1 MIELRASAKSSPAIE
16 RGRRNAELG
25 AIHVGAKRLGFDDD
39 TYREFLFRI
48 TGRRSAAEL
57 DAAGRARVI
66 EEMRQFGFRRTP
78 AAEKLARRMADDRQ
92 LAMIHGVWRQLQY
105 AGALKDAS
113 ERHLSAFI
121 KKMTGIERAEWLA
134 PEEAVKVIEGLKAWR
149 DRAVA
154 KAVIA
159 KPPKAL

>member
-1 MIELRASAKSSPAIE
+1 MNGGRSNHPTIE
-16 RGRRNAELG
+16 RGRRNADLG
-25 AIHVGAKRLGFDDD
+25 AIHVGAKRLGFDDE
-39 TYREFLFRI
+39 TYRDFLFRV

-57 DAAGRARVI
+57 DSVGRARVI
-66 EEMRQFGFRRTP
+66 EALRQFGFKRTP

-92 LAMIHGVWRQLQY
+92 LAMIHGLWRQLQY

-113 ERHLSAFI
+113 ERYLSAFI

-149 DRAVA
+149 DRVLA
-154 KAVIA
+154 KSEAA
-159 KPPKAL
+159 EQQ

>member
-1 MIELRASAKSSPAIE
+1 MKGASKSSPAIE

-25 AIHVGAKRLGFDDD
+25 AIHVGAKRLGFDDAL
-39 TYREFLFRI
+39 YREFLFRI

-57 DAAGRARVI
+57 DQAERMRVI
-66 EEMRQFGFRRTP
+66 EEMRKYGFKRTP
-78 AAEKLARRMADDRQ
+78 AEEKRARRMAGNSQ
-92 LAMIHGVWRQLQY
+92 LVMIHGLWRRQLRY
-105 AGALKDAS
+105 LGALADPG
-113 ERHLSAFI
+113 ERHLSTFI

-154 KAVIA
+154 KAEQ
-159 KPPKAL
+159 K